1 MNGTSVKSTALTLH
15 SGSPGALLEL
25 RQIHRNY
32 PSGDTVVKALDNVSL
47 SIWPGEFVAIVGQS
61 GSGKS
66 TLMNLIGCLDRPDS
80 GQYLIRGEDISGRD
94 PNQLAALRRE
104 TFGFIYQRYHLLGT
118 ASALENVEIPALYAG
133 WLKARR
139 VQRASALLTRLGLA
153 DRLDHRPRQLSGGQQ
168 QRVAIARAL
177 MNDPPVILADEPT
190 GALDSASGAEVM
202 DLLRELHDEGRTI
215 LLITH
220 DERIAANADR
230 IISMRDGRILE
241 DTTVRD
247 RSSTNTIQAHA
258 GGTVGWPTEVIES
271 CKTALRA
278 LRVNLFRTTLTLLG
292 IIIGVAA
299 VVTMLAVGEGSRQEV
314 LNQIRAMG
322 THLLTIRPGAPG
334 LRSGSDVATLTADDA
349 RAIEEIP
356 NVVAAVP
363 ERNKRLTVRFGNID
377 YATTVQGVNQNFPKA
392 NDWGVAHGDFFN
404 ENDYRRF
411 APVAVLGKTIQK
423 TLYFEDDDPVGTY
436 ILVEN
441 VPFEVIGVMAEKG
454 ANSYGSD
461 LDDTIFVPLSTGLI
475 RLFGQN
481 YLSNITVRI
490 RDLERIDETQSAI
503 EDLLLRR
510 HQVVDFRIRNR
521 VSILETATETQDA
534 LTVLLGTV
542 AAISLLVGGI
552 GVMNIML
559 VSVTERTREIGIRMA
574 SGARRRDIL
583 LQFNTESA
591 VVCTIGGLL
600 GVALG
605 YGAGWLLRLL
615 DMQVIFSPLPALL
628 AFCCAFATG
637 VLFGYLPAR
646 KASRL
651 DPVTALAAE

>member
-1 MNGTSVKSTALTLH
+1 MSERTSNPLL
-15 SGSPGALLEL
+15 SGPLLEL
-25 RQIHRNY
+25 RHIRRHY
-32 PSGDTVVKALDNVSL
+32 PSGDTVVKALDDVSL

-66 TLMNLIGCLDRPDS
+66 TFMNLIGCLDRPDS
-80 GQYLIRGEDISGRD
+80 GQYLIQGQDVSGQD

-104 TFGFIYQRYHLLGT
+104 TFGFVYQRYHLLGN

-133 WLKARR
+133 WLKTQRVERAR
-139 VQRASALLTRLGLA
+139 ALLTRLGLA
-153 DRLDHRPRQLSGGQQ
+153 ERCDHRPWQLSGGQQ

-190 GALDSASGAEVM
+190 GALDSASGEEVM
-202 DLLRELHDEGRTI
+202 GLLRELHEEGRTI

-230 IISMRDGRILE
+230 ILSMRDGRILE
-241 DTTVRD
+241 DTSVRS
-247 RSSTNTIQAHA
+247 RSSRNYIQAHHA
-258 GGTVGWPTEVIES
+258 GTVGWLTEVIES

-299 VVTMLAVGEGSRQEV
+299 VVTMLAVGEGSRQQV
-314 LNQIRAMG
+314 LDQVRAMG
-322 THLLTIRPGAPG
+322 TNLLTIRPGAPG
-334 LRSGSDVATLTADDA
+334 LRGSSDVATLTPEDA
-349 RAIEEIP
+349 RAIQEIT
-356 NVVAAVP
+356 NVESVVP
-363 ERNKRLTVRFGNID
+363 ERYARLTTRYGSID
-377 YATTVQGVNQNFPKA
+377 YATTVQGVNAMLPKV
-392 NDWGVAHGDFFN
+392 NDWTVMHGDFFN
-404 ENDYRRF
+404 ERDFGRF
-411 APVAVLGKTIQK
+411 APVAVLGKTVLK
-423 TLYFEDDDPVGTY
+423 TLYLDGEDPLGTY
-436 ILVEN
+436 LLVRN
-441 VPFEVIGVMAEKG
+441 IPFEVIGVMAEKG
-454 ANSYGSD
+454 ADIRGND
-461 LDDTIFVPLSTGLI
+461 QDDTIFIPLSTGLV

-490 RDLERIDETQSAI
+490 RDLERIEETQSAI
-503 EDLLLRR
+503 EELLLQR
-510 HQVVDFRIRNR
+510 HQIVDFRVRNR
-521 VSILETATETQDA
+521 VSILETATETQNA
-534 LTVLLGTV
+534 LTMLLGTV

-574 SGARRRDIL
+574 SGARQRDIL

-591 VVCTIGGLL
+591 VVCIIGGLL
-600 GVALG
+600 GVGLG
-605 YGAGWLLRLL
+605 FGAGWLLSLL
-615 DMQVIFSPLPALL
+615 EMQVIFSPLPALL
-628 AFCCAFATG
+628 AFSCAFATG

-651 DPVTALAAE
+651 DPVAALAAE